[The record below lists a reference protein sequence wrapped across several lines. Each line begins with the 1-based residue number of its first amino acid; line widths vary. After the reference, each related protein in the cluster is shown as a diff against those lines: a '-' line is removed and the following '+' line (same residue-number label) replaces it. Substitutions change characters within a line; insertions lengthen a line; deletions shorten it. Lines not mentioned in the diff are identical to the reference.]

1 MKEVILATV
10 LLSAAVAAHAEDA
23 DTDTGKTALEDTTKA
38 VKLENVIVNAPFR
51 RIQYSYAALNTSHN
65 RQQMFDLQPRTTPE
79 ALQGMTGVWV
89 QQTNHGSGSPIIRGL
104 IGYQTVM
111 LVDGIRINNASFP
124 GGPLPYLNT
133 IDGMSISDIA
143 VVPGASSVAYGS
155 DAMGGVINIQTVS
168 PMFTLSHGFSV
179 HGAVTGRAATNGME
193 YVGRGEI
200 DLANDVWAIHA
211 GFDGKRFGDVHA
223 GGGLGIERPSGYTE
237 WAGDFKLRRR
247 IGANSVL
254 TAAYQGLRQYHI
266 PTFLQ
271 IQNGK
276 FDKYETKKQVRD
288 LGYLS
293 YRYTPQSEKLNY
305 IESTVSYT
313 RMAGTNWR
321 IPKGSTVSTF
331 ADDDVR
337 SLGLT
342 ADISLQPLPWAN
354 LKAGIDIY
362 NDKVFSSGTRSDS
375 STGMSESV
383 AGSYPDGSTML
394 TYAAFAEAEATLG
407 KLKVGAG
414 ARYSGHRLSI
424 SSKDFGDVTLTPD
437 AVVADMHISYE
448 LFRHFTA
455 AWIMGSSFRAPNIN
469 DLAKLGAEDSWYF
482 VPNFNLSPERG
493 LNMEVS
499 LKYDGRRTKASVNL
513 YRNNLSNIMS
523 LVPGQTSDD
532 KTEVDGMPVR
542 MKSNVDRAYVMGF
555 EAAFEQQLCTVMWLT
570 GNMTYTYGE
579 NTTGHQP
586 LSKIPPLFGSVGLKY
601 AAKRLSLAL
610 VSNMARRQDRL
621 SPQDKEDARIP
632 KGGTPGWAVLRLD
645 GSYRLGHFMFAAT
658 FDNIL
663 DKGYRYHASGI
674 DAPGRNA
681 KMTVTYMF

>member
-1 MKEVILATV
+1 MKDVIISTL
-10 LLSAAVAAHAEDA
+10 LLSAAIAAHAVENG
-23 DTDTGKTALEDTTKA
+23 TDTVKTALEDTTKA
-38 VKLENVIVNAPFR
+38 VELKNVIINAPYR

-65 RQQMFDLQPRTTPE
+65 RQQMFDLQSRTTPE
-79 ALQGMTGVWV
+79 SLQGMTGVWV
-89 QQTNHGSGSPIIRGL
+89 QQTDHGSGSPIIRGL

-133 IDGMSISDIA
+133 IDGMSIANIA

-168 PMFTLSHGFSV
+168 PMFSTSHGFSV
-179 HGAVTGRAATNGME
+179 HGAVTGRAATSGME

-200 DLANDVWAIHA
+200 DLANDVLAIHA
-211 GFDGKRFGDVHA
+211 GFDGKRFGDAHA
-223 GGGLGIERPSGYTE
+223 GKGLGIESPSGYTE

-254 TAAYQGLRQYHI
+254 TAAYQGLRQFHI

-276 FDKYETKKQVRD
+276 FDKYETKKQARD
-288 LGYLS
+288 MGYLS
-293 YRYTPQSEKLNY
+293 YCYMPQSEKLNY
-305 IESTVSYT
+305 IESTISYT

-321 IPKGSTVSTF
+321 IPKGSDVSTF
-331 ADDDVR
+331 ANDDVR
-337 SLGLT
+337 SLGIT
-342 ADISLQPLPWAN
+342 ADICLQPMPWAN

-362 NDKVFSSGTRSDS
+362 NDKVFSSGTRVDS
-375 STGMSESV
+375 STGTSETV
-383 AGSYPDGSTML
+383 PGSYPNGSTML
-394 TYAAFAEAEATLG
+394 TYAAFAEAETTFG

-414 ARYSGHRLSI
+414 ARYSGHRLST
-424 SSKDFGDVTLTPD
+424 SSKDFGHVRLTPD
-437 AVVADMHISYE
+437 AIVADMHISYE

-493 LNMEVS
+493 LNMEIS
-499 LKYDGRRTKASVNL
+499 LKYDGRHTKASVNL

-523 LVPGQTSDD
+523 LVPGTTADG

-542 MKSNVDRAYVMGF
+542 MKSNVDRAYVTGF
-555 EAAFEQQLCTVMWLT
+555 EAAFEQQLFKALWLT

-586 LSKIPPLFGSVGLKY
+586 LSKIPPLFGSIGLRY
-601 AAKRLSLAL
+601 TAKRLSLAL

-621 SPQDKEDARIP
+621 SEQDKEDARIP
-632 KGGTPGWAVLRLD
+632 KGGTPGWATLRLD
-645 GSYRLGHFMFAAT
+645 GSYKLNHFMIAAT
-658 FDNIL
+658 FDNIFN
-663 DKGYRYHASGI
+663 KGYRLHASGI
-674 DAPGRNA
+674 DALGRNA
-681 KMTVTYMF
+681 KVTITYMF